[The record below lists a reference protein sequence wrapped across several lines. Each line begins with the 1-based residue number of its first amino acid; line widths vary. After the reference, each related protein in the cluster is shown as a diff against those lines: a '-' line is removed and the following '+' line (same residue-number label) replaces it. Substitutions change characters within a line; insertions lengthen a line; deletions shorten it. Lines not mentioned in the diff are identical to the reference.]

1 MSLPVTVRLSS
12 EGVNGGYS
20 EKKVN
25 DTDTEDEDVGSV
37 VDMRQLEQYQADGYR
52 VVAKDDRAR
61 TLTLMRSDEIKCRG
75 KRPCTNGK
83 QN

>member
-1 MSLPVTVRLSS
+1 MAAMNDRGFRGSFKEAYGGRNMSLPVTVRLS

-37 VDMRQLEQYQADGYR
+37 VDMR
-52 VVAKDDRAR
+52 
-61 TLTLMRSDEIKCRG
+61 
-75 KRPCTNGK
+75 
-83 QN
+83 